1 VSRSVGV
8 AVSCALAVLTAGCA
22 GQLNV
27 YDANGAEV
35 KGMPFRTAEA
45 FVKQGTYTK
54 STTVGD
60 DCTKAPFQQ
69 LVSLATGPQYFVK
82 ATTAQFAKTAFHI
95 KYNDAGGVAEVGL
108 DSEPAAAE
116 TIKATTEAVKAAA
129 SLIGIGAVAAVAAV
143 ARAPGKPACDTGESD
158 VSYQSFEAYRLK
170 HPAP

>member
-1 VSRSVGV
+1 VSRPVGV
-8 AVSCALAVLTAGCA
+8 AGSCALALLTAGCA

-35 KGMPFRTAEA
+35 KGMPFRTAEI
-45 FVKQGTYTK
+45 FVKQGTYAK

-60 DCTKAPFQQ
+60 ACTPAPFQQ
-69 LVSLATGPQYFVK
+69 IVSVATGPQYFVK

-108 DSEPAAAE
+108 ESEPAAAE

-129 SLIGIGAVAAVAAV
+129 SLIGIGTVAAV
-143 ARAPGKPACDTGESD
+143 ARAPGKPACDTGETD

-170 HPAP
+170 HPGP